1 MIPISDANPSKN
13 RPTITLSFIAICI
26 LIYIFIIPQ
35 NSADF
40 NEFLY
45 RYAAIPC
52 EILLNTPLT
61 DTQYYTNNCSAT
73 QGINIFPNKTI
84 IYSIFYSPFLH
95 AGFLHLLGNIWS
107 LWIFGDNVEDV
118 LGRFKTIMF
127 ILITSLVSIYGHS
140 ILNPSSVTPVVGA
153 SGVVAA
159 FMGAYLYIFPN
170 AKILAFLLIPFWM
183 PITIKARTFMIFW
196 IFSQLLLTIQITNIS
211 WEAHLFGF
219 ITGYV
224 VVKYFYRLKR

>member
-13 RPTITLSFIAICI
+13 LPIITLSFIAICI
-26 LIYIFIIPQ
+26 LIYIFIVPQ
-35 NSADF
+35 NPADF

-45 RYAAIPC
+45 KYAAIPC
-52 EILLNTPLT
+52 ELLLNNPVT
-61 DTQYYTNNCSAT
+61 DTQYYSNNCGAI
-73 QGINIFPNKTI
+73 QGVIIFPNKSVI
-84 IYSIFYSPFLH
+84 HSIFYSPLLH
-95 AGFLHLLGNIWS
+95 AGFIHLLGNIWS

-118 LGRFKTIMF
+118 LGRVKTIIF
-127 ILITSLVSIYGHS
+127 ILVTSLVSIYGHS

-153 SGVVAA
+153 SGVVAG
-159 FMGAYLYIFPN
+159 FMGAYFYIFPN

-196 IFSQLLLTIQITNIS
+196 LCSQLLLTIQKTNIS

-219 ITGYV
+219 IAGYIIA
-224 VVKYFYRLKR
+224 KYVFKLKR